1 MISFT
6 PTDEQQLIIETVRR
20 YATERLRPAAH
31 DADEGRATPPD
42 LISKGWDLG
51 LLPSAIPEEYGGFG
65 EAHSALT
72 GALAAEELA
81 YGDLPMALHLLT
93 PNLFGIPLLHCGT
106 EEQKQRWLPRLT
118 DATFAPYTAALI
130 EPRWDFD
137 PLALQTSAE
146 KELNGYVLNGHKGYV
161 PLADQAEAILVYA
174 ARAAQPR
181 RLSSSGARKGCT
193 CWSASSI
200 WACARCQPTR
210 SSWRMCMCPARR
222 AWAAMPAPMPR
233 CC

>member
-20 YATERLRPAAH
+20 YAIERLRPAAH
-31 DADEGRATPPD
+31 EADEGRTTPPD
-42 LISKGWDLG
+42 LIRKGWDLG

-65 EAHSALT
+65 ESHSALT

-106 EEQKQRWLPRLT
+106 EEQKQHWLPRLT
-118 DATFAPYTAALI
+118 DATFVPYTAALI

-146 KELNGYVLNGHKGYV
+146 KNLNGYVLNGHKAYV

-174 ARAAQPR
+174 REGGATQAFIVEQGTNGLHVQDREQHMGLRA
-181 RLSSSGARKGCT
+181 L
-193 CWSASSI
+193 
-200 WACARCQPTR
+200 PTYEIKLEDVQV
-210 SSWRMCMCPARR
+210 
-222 AWAAMPAPMPR
+222 PR